1 LKDIIAVIVTL
12 IAGLIF
18 VLAACQT
25 GKSAVSSST
34 PATTPAKTLG
44 SVRMTIGTLN
54 SITGNRL
61 VIITN
66 NLGQVF
72 VNINA
77 GTIIIKTASGT
88 ITDLKEGQLLT
99 VAGSADVGGNITATS
114 ITVRTLGQDPEN
126 QIGEPGNYFNSTPS
140 SPDDS
145 FFSRLPWISGNLL
158 SGTVSKINGNTL
170 TLTTVQG
177 QSKVIVR
184 NDTAIQITVNG
195 TASDFQPGQSLILTG
210 NRDANGEITATS
222 ITIQSA
228 GISQTPVS
236 SSNSTALDMMPTTL
250 NSGRVGISYS
260 QELVVS
266 GGTPSYQWSI
276 VNGSLPDDFTLD
288 NTTSAIIGWSAASG
302 TFNLTLS
309 LTGAVGEVVTQ
320 TMSLL
325 IDPAPTRISE

>member
-34 PATTPAKTLG
+34 PATTPA
-44 SVRMTIGTLN
+44 MTIGTLN

-66 NLGQVF
+66 NLGQVS

-77 GTIIIKTASGT
+77 GTVIIKTASGT

-99 VAGSADVGGNITATS
+99 VAGSADAGGNITATS
-114 ITVRTLGQDPEN
+114 ITVRTPGQDLEN
-126 QIGEPGNYFNSTPS
+126 RIGGPGYYFNSTPS

-145 FFSRLPWISGNLL
+145 DNSRFPGISGNLL

-177 QSKVIVR
+177 QSKVIVG
-184 NDTAIQITVNG
+184 NDTAIQITVSG

-222 ITIQSA
+222 ITIKSA
-228 GISQTPVS
+228 GISQIPVS
-236 SSNSTALDMMPTTL
+236 SSNSASLDMMPTTL

-260 QELVVS
+260 RELVVS
-266 GGTPSYQWSI
+266 GGTPPPPLSRLVDRIRYFQFDLI
-276 VNGSLPDDFTLD
+276 LLAGYRPL
-288 NTTSAIIGWSAASG
+288 
-302 TFNLTLS
+302 LT
-309 LTGAVGEVVTQ
+309 A
-320 TMSLL
+320 
-325 IDPAPTRISE
+325 D